1 MIWIILR
8 NLSMNGSIFA
18 TMYRKF
24 FKRPL
29 DFILAL
35 FGLIIASPILLI
47 TIIVLALSFKEN
59 PFFLQHRPGRH
70 ERIFSVIKLK
80 TMNSKK
86 DADGNLLSDTERLT
100 PLGILIRKTSIDELP
115 QLVNV
120 LKGEMSLIGPR
131 PLLIRYQPYYTKEE
145 RKRFLIRPGITGL
158 AQISGRNYIT
168 WEDRFSKDVEYS
180 ENITLAM
187 DAKIIWKTVLKVLKS
202 DDIEVD
208 PTSNPAMEYLDVV
221 RSDWKEQDFL

>member
-1 MIWIILR
+1 
-8 NLSMNGSIFA
+8 MNGSIFV

-29 DFILAL
+29 DFLLAL
-35 FGLIIASPILLI
+35 FGLIIASPILLV
-47 TIIVLALSFKEN
+47 TIIVLALSFREN
-59 PFFLQHRPGRH
+59 PFFLQPRPGRF

-100 PLGILIRKTSIDELP
+100 PLGIFIRKTSIDELP
-115 QLVNV
+115 QLINV
-120 LKGEMSLIGPR
+120 MKGEMSLIGPR
-131 PLLIRYQPYYTKEE
+131 PLLIRYQPYYTQEE
-145 RKRFLIRPGITGL
+145 RKRFSIRPGITGL
-158 AQISGRNYIT
+158 AQISGRNFIT
-168 WEDRFSKDVEYS
+168 WEDRFAKDVEYS

-187 DAKIIWKTVLKVLKS
+187 DAKIICKTILKVLKS

-208 PTSNPAMEYLDVV
+208 PTANPAMEYLDVE
-221 RSDWKEQDFL
+221 RHDWKEKGLL

>member
-1 MIWIILR
+1 MIWIILQ
-8 NLSMNGSIFA
+8 NLSMNGSIFVI
-18 TMYRKF
+18 MYRKF

-29 DFILAL
+29 DFLLAL
-35 FGLIIASPILLI
+35 FGLILVSPVIIIALI
-47 TIIVLALSFKEN
+47 ILALSFREN
-59 PFFLQHRPGRH
+59 PFFLQKRPGRH

-80 TMNSKK
+80 TMNSRK
-86 DADGNLLSDTERLT
+86 DANGNLLSDTERLT
-100 PLGILIRKTSIDELP
+100 PLGIFIRKTSIDELP
-115 QLVNV
+115 QLINA

-168 WEDRFSKDVEYS
+168 WEDRFAKDVEYS

-187 DAKIIWKTVLKVLKS
+187 DAQIIWKTFLKVLKS

-208 PTSNPAMEYLDVV
+208 PTANPDMEYLDIE
-221 RSDWKEQDFL
+221 RQDWKEKGLL